1 MTTSFNAYACPLDG
15 VNLVEAGAGTGKT
28 YNIQILVLRLILAGA
43 DVRKILVVTFT
54 DAATAE
60 LRDRIHRI
68 LTAMRDALAQLVG
81 KDQRESEDIIAS
93 LNEQLR
99 GFFQDSGPADGD
111 WRQDLPGALR
121 KVKDALRNFDQAP
134 ISTIHGFCHRMLN
147 ENAFESGIRYGLEAR
162 PDISAVINDIIHD
175 FARNLLYPASTQRVR
190 ICNILDINPGTL
202 LAAIR
207 PAIRDIG
214 ATIDW
219 GLTPEEQDDPQQAL
233 TSQEEVIGGLLQ
245 TIKTDE
251 HWQHCPE
258 IPDNLLNKN
267 AVATLSDSARAA
279 FRELLQRDTPM
290 TEEQFQ
296 AYTTKALK
304 AGINKTK
311 SQGKTLVERISA
323 GEARAFTAPFDALAE
338 ALPRYRRL
346 VHFQAQQYFHTELAS
361 RKSRDNFLTF
371 DDMLT
376 KLDERLQSADGEQ
389 LAEVIR
395 AKYDCA
401 LVDEFQD
408 TDPIQYSIFNRIF
421 RDSDRHAFFMIGDPK
436 QAIYSFRGGDIF
448 AYLKARQDIPAER
461 RFTLATNYRSS
472 DAYIDVLNSFYDG
485 DTPPP
490 FDHEGITFTPIIK
503 PPGNSK
509 TFARAG
515 QIIANPLTIN
525 TFGNK
530 DLAAKDV
537 AAKIAATVS
546 DPELTITLDGVPR
559 RPRYSDMAVLVRTS
573 KDGDAI
579 EKLLVDREV
588 PVIWTHA
595 GNIFLTAEANEL
607 LDLMTAV
614 TQCKDSRAI
623 TKVLA
628 SRLFAASADDLLALR
643 DHIPDIQLHFEQL
656 YELWSKKSFLAM
668 FRTFLEQPHGHSR
681 PWLVKVNPA
690 AYPATDCLAQLLA
703 KQPSGDRI
711 LTNLIHLGEKLHQA
725 ATQRRLGPESLITFL
740 KSRSGTTSEA
750 VADSSDQDEDVEALA
765 LRMATQQDAV
775 LIMTLHKSKGL
786 QFPFVFLPHL
796 PAVAPDERDIL
807 FHDESGKRCLDLTPS
822 RAHREVC
829 EREALQETLR
839 ILYVGLTRAIFACHV
854 AYSRRASSLSPHGY
868 LGSRLDPWM
877 TAPCPPAALTLPQ
890 LTADQLFPAQTF
902 TEQDAGRLQP
912 GWRTCS
918 FTSLAHSALRSPIL
932 LEDDDSPSPQEDDD
946 SDHLDDEGDEG
957 DGAELV
963 DPVAGLLAASIIP
976 FAAREPIFQ
985 LRAGKRA
992 GLVWHSIFENLNFQS
1007 SDDEL
1012 EAELTTQLNLYSL
1025 LSGQPECRERQR
1037 QAFIAMTKGI
1047 LGNTLPGNFRL
1058 ADIQP
1063 TRRLTELRFL
1073 YRLHNSFH
1081 STTLAETLRQHGI
1094 TVPEAWKAYCQAGTA
1109 MTGSIDLLFQAP
1121 NEKFYLLDWKTNSLD
1136 GDPANFDA
1144 DGMSK
1149 EMNAKFYHLQYLI
1162 YTVAFAEFYRVRTG
1176 QAITA
1181 DLYEKVFGG
1190 VFYLFVRGIVPE
1202 NNANASPRGVFFTR
1216 PCFEFLENFREHI
1229 GMTVTPA

>member
-1 MTTSFNAYACPLDG
+1 MTTPFNAYACPLDG

-81 KDQRESEDIIAS
+81 KDQCESEDIIAS

-99 GFFQDSGPADGD
+99 GFFQDTNPSDNN

-121 KVKDALRNFDQAP
+121 KVREALRNFDQAP

-162 PDISAVINDIIHD
+162 VDISAVVNEIIHD
-175 FARNLLYPASTQRVR
+175 FARNLLYPANTLRVR

-219 GLTPEEQDDPQQAL
+219 GLTTEEQNNPQQAL
-233 TSQEEVIGGLLQ
+233 SDLEKVINDLLQ
-245 TIKTDE
+245 TIKSDA

-279 FRELLQRDTPM
+279 FRELLQRDTPI
-290 TEEQFQ
+290 TEKQLQ
-296 AYTTKALK
+296 AYTTEALK

-311 SQGKTLVERISA
+311 GKALVAQISA
-323 GEARAFTAPFDALAE
+323 GEFSAFTCPFDDLAK
-338 ALPRYRRL
+338 ALPRYRSL
-346 VHFQAQQYFHTELAS
+346 VHFQAVQYFHTELAA

-376 KLDERLQSADGEQ
+376 KLDDRLKSADGEQ

-421 RDSDRHAFFMIGDPK
+421 RGSDRHAFFMIGDPK

-448 AYLKARQDIPAER
+448 AYLEARQDVPAER
-461 RFTLATNYRSS
+461 RFTLATNYRSA
-472 DAYIDVLNSFYDG
+472 DAYIDVLNDFYAG
-485 DTPPP
+485 NTPSP
-490 FDHEGITFTPIIK
+490 FDHKDIIFTPIIK

-509 TFARAG
+509 IFARAG
-515 QIIANPLTIN
+515 QIIPNPLTACI
-525 TFGNK
+525 FDNK
-530 DLAAKDV
+530 DLAAKDIV
-537 AAKIAATVS
+537 AKIVATVA

-595 GNIFLTAEANEL
+595 GNIFLTAEADEL

-628 SRLFAASADDLLALR
+628 SRLFSASADDLLALR
-643 DHIPDIQLHFEQL
+643 DHMPDIQMYFEQL

-668 FRTFLEQPHGHSR
+668 FRTFLEQPHATGR
-681 PWLVKVNPA
+681 PWLAKVNETT
-690 AYPATDCLAQLLA
+690 YPATDSLAQLLA
-703 KQPSGDRI
+703 KQPGGDRI

-725 ATQRRLGPESLITFL
+725 ATQRRLGPENLITFL
-740 KSRSGTTSEA
+740 KSSRSSSET
-750 VADSSDQDEDVEALA
+750 VADSSDQDEDDEALA

-796 PAVAPDERDIL
+796 PAVAPDVRDIL
-807 FHDESGKRCLDLTPS
+807 FHDENGNRCLDMTSS
-822 RAHREVC
+822 RIHRETC

-839 ILYVGLTRAIFACHV
+839 ILYVGLTRAIFACHI
-854 AYSRRASSLSPHGY
+854 AYSRRASKWSPHGY
-868 LGSRLDPWM
+868 QKSRFEPWL
-877 TAPCPPAALTLPQ
+877 TEPCPPPAASAPPQ
-890 LTADQLFPAQTF
+890 LTASQLFPAQSF
-902 TEQDAGRLQP
+902 TEQDADRLKP

-918 FTSLAHSALRSPIL
+918 FTSLAHSALRSISRL
-932 LEDDDSPSPQEDDD
+932 DDDTRSSYHDDDSGPP
-946 SDHLDDEGDEG
+946 DDEGDE
-957 DGAELV
+957 DDNAELTT
-963 DPVAGLLAASIIP
+963 AGSMAASVIP
-976 FAAREPIFQ
+976 FADREPIFQ
-985 LRAGKRA
+985 LPAGKRA
-992 GLVWHSIFENLNFQS
+992 GLFWHSIFESLDFQS
-1007 SDDEL
+1007 SDDKL
-1012 EAELTTQLNLYSL
+1012 DADLTKQLDLYSL
-1025 LSGQPECRERQR
+1025 LPAQPERREPQR
-1037 QAFIAMTKGI
+1037 QAFITMTKGI
-1047 LGNTLPGNFRL
+1047 LGNTMPGGFRL

-1063 TRRLTELRFL
+1063 NRRLTELRFL
-1073 YRLHNSFH
+1073 YRLHNSFD
-1081 STTLAETLRQHGI
+1081 SATLADTLRQHGI
-1094 TVPEAWKAYCQAGTA
+1094 AAPDAWKAYSQAGTA

-1121 NEKFYLLDWKTNSLD
+1121 NQKFYLLDWKTNCLD

-1144 DGMSK
+1144 NGMSK

-1162 YTVAFAEFYRVRTG
+1162 YTVAFAEFYRARIR
-1176 QAITA
+1176 QAINA
-1181 DLYEKVFGG
+1181 DLYEEVFGG

-1202 NNANASPRGVFFTR
+1202 PTANASPRGVFFTR
-1216 PCFEFLENFREHI
+1216 PCFDLLENFRKHI
-1229 GMTVTPA
+1229 GMVVTPA